1 MPPTQFLKHS
11 KTKMQAWVTSNG
23 LNGGQPT
30 PTASGPGHDGQGQGQ
45 GQSHL
50 PQRHVYLPQPAPP
63 AAQPIQTTQPTQ
75 TIQQTTQNSP
85 PRSRAPIVNANS
97 NRAAAA
103 AAIRLPVPAGRTS
116 HARDTSLNM
125 SRARGVTS
133 EPIQSSSR
141 RPAPFWEGSTVDGS
155 LFSDSGSNPD
165 ANANAAAA
173 SMYRFRMPTYQ
184 QRGDTPQPRPIVK
197 EENNIPDQHA
207 PFIIGANGL
216 IDVVGGPLTR
226 SASTP
231 DARNYRGGLK
241 GRITSPEPEPEPEQ
255 ESEDSPYQS
264 PEKTPSAKRLHHPKA
279 LTLRTNRRGSFSE
292 RAAYPQVENVVS
304 SPPRQSYQVPSN
316 DLDEVQSEN
325 FTRVTQQHDPR
336 STIFADTD
344 TPMVSHHDESETESV
359 VEPPPPPKPV
369 TKPKLH
375 ISRQLFTA
383 GSSKARAGL
392 SESAMPRPST
402 DKRPS
407 NSKKRQHETDY
418 DDGALAAMDYA
429 ELKKEAFD
437 FDPAQAEAQSV
448 IGPPR
453 GTLPEKLD
461 IFLDKDQ
468 PSQSEFFSK
477 MTINDWE
484 ASGDWF
490 LDRFGDVMHRLR
502 EARQM
507 KRAVI
512 EDFENEIAQ
521 RGEAVR
527 NKIQGI
533 DYTLSELKSEG
544 EGMMIGKEFD

>member
-1 MPPTQFLKHS
+1 MPPTQFLKQS

-23 LNGGQPT
+23 LNGSQPA
-30 PTASGPGHDGQGQGQ
+30 PTASASGPGHDTQ

-50 PQRHVYLPQPAPP
+50 PQRHVYLGQPAPP
-63 AAQPIQTTQPTQ
+63 AQTNQ
-75 TIQQTTQNSP
+75 TIQETTQNSP

-103 AAIRLPVPAGRTS
+103 AAARLPVPTGRTS

-125 SRARGVTS
+125 SRARGVAS
-133 EPIQSSSR
+133 EPIQSSVR

-165 ANANAAAA
+165 ANAAAA
-173 SMYRFRMPTYQ
+173 SAYRFRVPTYQ
-184 QRGDTPQPRPIVK
+184 HQQRGATPLPRPIAK
-197 EENNIPDQHA
+197 EEANLPDQHA
-207 PFIIGANGL
+207 PFVIGPNGL
-216 IDVVGGPLTR
+216 IDLVPGPLTR

-231 DARNYRGGLK
+231 DTRNKHGNLREIG
-241 GRITSPEPEPEPEQ
+241 TSPEPEADP

-279 LTLRTNRRGSFSE
+279 LALRTNRRGSFSE
-292 RAAYPQVENVVS
+292 RAAYPQPQVENIVS
-304 SPPRQSYQVPSN
+304 SPVRQPYQGLSN
-316 DLDEVQSEN
+316 DLDEIRSEN
-325 FTRVTQQHDPR
+325 TLRLRVKPQHDPQR

-344 TPMVSHHDESETESV
+344 TPMASHHGESETESIT
-359 VEPPPPPKPV
+359 EPPPLPKPV

-375 ISRQLFTA
+375 LSRQLFA
-383 GSSKARAGL
+383 SGSSKARVGL
-392 SESAMPRPST
+392 SESAMPRLSA

-407 NSKKRQHETDY
+407 NSRKRQHEPDY
-418 DDGALAAMDYA
+418 DDGALAAMDYS

-437 FDPAQAEAQSV
+437 FDPAQAEAQSA

-461 IFLDKDQ
+461 IFFDKDQ
-468 PSQSEFFSK
+468 TSQAEFFSK

-490 LDRFGDVMHRLR
+490 LERFGEVMHRLR
-502 EARQM
+502 EARQT

-512 EDFENEIAQ
+512 ENFENEIAE

-533 DYTLSELKSEG
+533 DSTLAELKSEG
-544 EGMMIGKEFD
+544 EGMMFGKEFD

>member
-1 MPPTQFLKHS
+1 MPPTQFLKQS

-23 LNGGQPT
+23 LNGSQPA
-30 PTASGPGHDGQGQGQ
+30 PTASASGPGHDTQ

-50 PQRHVYLPQPAPP
+50 PQRHVLLQPP
-63 AAQPIQTTQPTQ
+63 ATLPIQTTQKTQ
-75 TIQQTTQNSP
+75 TIQETTQNSP

-103 AAIRLPVPAGRTS
+103 AAARLPVPTGRTS

-125 SRARGVTS
+125 SRARGVAS

-165 ANANAAAA
+165 ANAAAA
-173 SMYRFRMPTYQ
+173 SAYRFRVPTYQHQ

-197 EENNIPDQHA
+197 DNVNIPDQYA
-207 PFIIGANGL
+207 PFTIGPNGL

-231 DARNYRGGLK
+231 DARGHRIGLK
-241 GRITSPEPEPEPEQ
+241 GIVASPDPEPEPDQ

-292 RAAYPQVENVVS
+292 RAAYPQVENIVS
-304 SPPRQSYQVPSN
+304 SPARQPYQDPSN
-316 DLDEVQSEN
+316 DLDEVRSEN
-325 FTRVTQQHDPR
+325 SIHLRVKTQHDPQR

-359 VEPPPPPKPV
+359 IEPPPPPKPV

-375 ISRQLFTA
+375 LSRQLFAA

-392 SESAMPRPST
+392 SESAMPRPSA
-402 DKRPS
+402 DKRPF
-407 NSKKRQHETDY
+407 NSRKRQHETDY

-437 FDPAQAEAQSV
+437 FDPAQAEAQSA

-461 IFLDKDQ
+461 MFFDKDQ
-468 PSQSEFFSK
+468 PSQTEFFSK

-490 LDRFGDVMHRLR
+490 LERFGDVMHRLR

-507 KRAVI
+507 KRSVI
-512 EDFENEIAQ
+512 EGFENEIAE

-533 DYTLSELKSEG
+533 DYTLAELKSEG